1 MRYRIL
7 AVASALLVAG
17 GVIVAGAQQ
26 AGAQQEFTLVAHQTN
41 FVYDPVDGPA
51 TVNPGPTAV
60 PSIGDRI
67 IMRETLSENG
77 APVGFD
83 NIICTETF
91 NYDGLCDVV
100 LAISGKGDIHATA
113 LVRDVFYP
121 NGNGP
126 SVFDAT
132 IDGGTFAYANATG
145 YSHLSDLPN
154 GDTQQTFL
162 LS

>member
-7 AVASALLVAG
+7 AVLSALAAAG

-41 FVYDPVDGPA
+41 AVYVPVDGPA
-51 TVNPGPTAV
+51 TLNPTPTAP
-60 PSIGDRI
+60 PSIGDRF

-77 APVGFD
+77 AVVGFD
-83 NIICTETF
+83 NIICTLTF
-91 NYDGLCDVV
+91 NNNGLCDAV
-100 LAISGKGDIHATA
+100 LAIDGKGDIHGTA
-113 LVRDVFYP
+113 LVRDAFDP
-121 NGNGP
+121 NGSGP

-145 YSHLSDLPN
+145 YVHLSALPN
-154 GDTQQTFL
+154 GDTQDTVL
-162 LS
+162 IN